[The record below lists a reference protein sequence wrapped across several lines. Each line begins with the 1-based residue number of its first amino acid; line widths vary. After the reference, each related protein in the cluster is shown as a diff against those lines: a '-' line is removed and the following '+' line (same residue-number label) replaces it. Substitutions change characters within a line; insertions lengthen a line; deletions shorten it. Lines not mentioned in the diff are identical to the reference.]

1 MHWNLPSN
9 PVDLEQREGRIH
21 RYKGHAVRKNLART
35 FGHAAMEGT
44 TPDPWDAV
52 FRAAVSSRPAGA
64 TDLHPFWV
72 FPVENGAFIERHV
85 PLLPMSRDVQHFE
98 DLKRSLVAY
107 RMVFGQPR
115 QEDMLEFLVNQVP
128 SGNAAQIVARLQI
141 RLEPPDRSTASA

>member
-1 MHWNLPSN
+1 
-9 PVDLEQREGRIH
+9 
-21 RYKGHAVRKNLART
+21 
-35 FGHAAMEGT
+35 
-44 TPDPWDAV
+44 
-52 FRAAVSSRPAGA
+52 
-64 TDLHPFWV
+64 
-72 FPVENGAFIERHV
+72 
-85 PLLPMSRDVQHFE
+85 MSRDVQHFE